1 MNYKTAQ
8 IELAHKGTL
17 QIVNI
22 DGKINI
28 AYKLNGSKIYTTVLN
43 VYANE
48 AILLADALHATIRE
62 SARLSQG

>member
-8 IELAHKGTL
+8 IELAHKGTV

-28 AYKLNGSKIYTTVLN
+28 AHKLDGSKIYTTVLN
-43 VYANE
+43 VYAND
-48 AILLADALHATIRE
+48 AILLADALRDVTT
-62 SARLSQG
+62 